1 MTQQG
6 VPKQAARKWPPLG
19 PCVAALSGS
28 MISVDVALAS
38 QGPGGG
44 MGTASHLTQMLMA
57 VVVYGT
63 TGLIVAAAMI
73 GAARRRMRN

>member
-1 MTQQG
+1 
-6 VPKQAARKWPPLG
+6 
-19 PCVAALSGS
+19 

-57 VVVYGT
+57 IVVYGT
-63 TGLIVAAAMI
+63 TGLIAAAAMI
-73 GAARRRMRN
+73 GAMRRRMRN

>member
-1 MTQQG
+1 MTHTG
-6 VPKQAARKWPPLG
+6 TRRRLLRTALAT
-19 PCVAALSGS
+19 LSGS
-28 MISVDVALAS
+28 IMLADVALAS

-63 TGLIVAAAMI
+63 TGVIAATAVI
-73 GAARRRMRN
+73 SAARRRMRS

>member
-6 VPKQAARKWPPLG
+6 PRKWLTLG
-19 PCVAALSGS
+19 AAALAGS
-28 MISVDVALAS
+28 MTSIDVALAS

-57 VVVYGT
+57 LAVYGT
-63 TGLIVAAAMI
+63 MAAIAAVAVIRAAS
-73 GAARRRMRN
+73 RRMRS

>member
-6 VPKQAARKWPPLG
+6 PRGWLALG
-19 PCVAALSGS
+19 AAALAGS

-63 TGLIVAAAMI
+63 TGAIVAAGLI
-73 GAARRRMRN
+73 GVVRRRLH